1 MKSLGILL
9 QETYYQ
15 DNSAIEM
22 INMSKEDS
30 GLPVIVWIL
39 GEISVCHNLPRI
51 KFQNNYAN
59 KVQIQNLISLT
70 ISDNPQVLDKNI
82 KIEISSNDFEKIR
95 KWVIMNRNLLMKYWK
110 HEIFVDEFLKSI
122 KQV

>member
-22 INMSKEDS
+22 INISKEDS
-30 GLPVIVWIL
+30 GLPVIIWIL
-39 GEISVCHNLPRI
+39 GETSVCHNLPRI

-70 ISDNPQVLDKNI
+70 ISNNPQVLDKNI
-82 KIEISSNDFEKIR
+82 KLEISINDFEKIR
-95 KWVIMNRNLLMKYWK
+95 KWVIKNRNLLMKYWK
-110 HEIFVDEFLKSI
+110 HKIFVEEFLKSI